1 MLTMV
6 GEKLT
11 EENFVRFAM
20 NHYDNSQCKGLDEF
34 EEDLNRF
41 KYLKRLFYRYRQNG
55 ELRERLILNHIIV
68 LYNVF
73 GIDAATKMLFFRIE
87 TEFWP
92 QLKTFLV
99 FLNYMPKE
107 IIADKR
113 VAESDIPIDEEI
125 VKVLRAI

>member
-113 VAESDIPIDEEI
+113 IAESDIPIDEDI